1 MASSTLSDWCV
12 LGVALAGLYFIF
24 CKLNE
29 KHVRKW
35 AGKGMENKPEQ
46 DIKRMEVFLFP
57 LFTVFA
63 VSFLL
68 ALVIGGIQ
76 SLCTNLPGKITGGWP
91 IREGVITE
99 WNRGYKGSKGSAL
112 IQMEESAE
120 WFHIVNNS
128 IQEGEM
134 MGVTIRFACNDYESK
149 ACVLEYMESGAWIRE
164 MRLPNFGREAKVVYK
179 TITMNLLGGVLS
191 CAFILKKLLLPEQNS
206 FLKNRF
212 VRNGLGV
219 CLIFAT
225 LLRAV
230 LVCRNVRIFQATWQ
244 GQEQMVLSQFSML
257 ILICLD
263 VLFCILSSQKS
274 TVYRYWWNTSKE
286 FMKTLD

>member
-1 MASSTLSDWCV
+1 MASSTLYDWCV
-12 LGVALAGLYFIF
+12 LGEALAGLYFIF

-35 AGKGMENKPEQ
+35 VGKGMENKSEQ

-57 LFTVFA
+57 FFTVLA
-63 VSFLL
+63 VSFFLV
-68 ALVIGGIQ
+68 LVISGIQ

-99 WNRGYKGSKGSAL
+99 WGKGYKGSKGSAL
-112 IQMEESAE
+112 IQMEESTE
-120 WFHIVNNS
+120 WFHILNNS

-134 MGVTIRFACNDYESK
+134 VGVTVRFACNDYESK
-149 ACVLEYMESGAWIRE
+149 ACVLEYMESGSWIRE
-164 MRLPNFGREAKVVYK
+164 MKLPNFGREVKVVSK

-191 CAFILKKLLLPEQNS
+191 CALILKKLLRPEQNS
-206 FLKNRF
+206 FLKKRF

-219 CLIFAT
+219 CLIFFT
-225 LLRAV
+225 VIHAV
-230 LVCRNVRIFQATWQ
+230 LVCRNVQIFQATWQ
-244 GQEQMVLSQFSML
+244 GQEQMVYSQLSML
-257 ILICLD
+257 ILICLN
-263 VLFCILSSQKS
+263 VLFCVLSSKRS
-274 TVYRYWWNTSKE
+274 TVCRYWWNTSKE